1 LCTLIMYIYMVLY
14 GCADVDQYLDIP
26 SDLYTIRLQLSN
38 VNSLNSIIKD
48 QDEIISNYYIFLTF

>member
-1 LCTLIMYIYMVLY
+1 MVLY
-14 GCADVDQYLDIP
+14 GCADADQYLDIP